1 MKRVFKNAKVILPD
15 RIIPGYVVTEG
26 NLITGVES
34 GTPAEGAAQV
44 IDCKGL
50 YLSPGFIDLHVH
62 GGGGAD
68 FMDGNEESVHKI
80 LETHGKYGTTAML
93 PTTLTGSREN
103 VIRALKNIESVQK
116 KWQGGPRILGA
127 HLEGN
132 FFSMAQKG
140 AQNPQYIIPPTKDN
154 YEPIL
159 SAVSNIKRVS
169 CAPEV
174 ENALNFAR
182 ELSSRGILVS
192 AAHSNAGYEEFLA
205 GVNHGFSHVTHIFNG
220 MSHVHSPNYYC
231 QVGVSESALLLDE
244 VCVEVIAD
252 GKHVP
257 KELLK
262 LIYKVKGPE
271 RMHMCTDAMCA
282 ADMPDGEYE
291 LGGLKVVVKDQVAA
305 LKSGDSFAGSVCTT
319 DRLVRTMCQLAGV
332 PLVDAVRMI
341 TVTPAKLI
349 GEYRRLGSIQPGKLA
364 DLNLFDDDIQVKFT
378 LINGEVYKDSLMV

>member
-15 RIIPGYVVTEG
+15 RIIQGYVVTEG

-34 GTPAEGAAQV
+34 GNPVEGVAQV
-44 IDCKGL
+44 IDCNGL

-68 FMDGNEESVHKI
+68 FMDGKEESVRRI

-93 PTTLTGSREN
+93 PTT
-103 VIRALKNIESVQK
+103 IETVQK
-116 KWQGGPRILGA
+116 DWEGGPRILGA

-140 AQNPQYIIPPTKDN
+140 AQNPKYIIPPIKDN
-154 YEPIL
+154 YEPIIN
-159 SAVSNIKRVS
+159 AVSNIKRVS

-182 ELSSRGILVS
+182 ELSRRGILVS
-192 AAHSNAGYEEFLA
+192 VAHSNAGYEEFLA
-205 GVNHGFSHVTHIFNG
+205 GVNNGFSHVTHIFNG
-220 MSHVHSPNYYC
+220 LSHVHSPNYYC

-262 LIYKVKGPE
+262 LIYRIKGAE

-282 ADMPDGEYE
+282 ADMPEGEYE

-319 DRLVRTMCQLAGV
+319 DRLVRTMYRIACV
-332 PLVDAVRMI
+332 PLHDAVRMI

-349 GEYRRLGSIQPGKLA
+349 GEYQRLGSIQPGKLA
-364 DLNLFDDDIQVKFT
+364 DLNLFNDDIQVKYT
-378 LINGEVYKDSLMV
+378 LINGEVHQDHL

>member
-1 MKRVFKNAKVILPD
+1 MKRLFKNAKVILPD
-15 RIIPGYVVTEG
+15 RILKGYVVTAG
-26 NLITGVES
+26 NIIIGIGSDIPSEEVT
-34 GTPAEGAAQV
+34 QV
-44 IDCKGL
+44 IDCKGM

-68 FMDGNEESVHKI
+68 FMDGKEESVRKV
-80 LETHGKYGTTAML
+80 LETHGKFGTTSML
-93 PTTLTGSREN
+93 PTTLTGRRDDVIQALKSIEN
-103 VIRALKNIESVQK
+103 VQE
-116 KWQGGPRILGA
+116 KWKGGPRILGA

-140 AQNPQYIIPPTKDN
+140 AQNPKYIIPPTKDN

-159 SAVSNIKRVS
+159 NAVSNIKRVS

-182 ELSSRGILVS
+182 ELRRRGILVS
-192 AAHSNAGYEEFLA
+192 VAHSNAGYEELLA
-205 GVNHGFSHVTHIFNG
+205 GVNSGFSHVTHIFNG

-244 VCVEVIAD
+244 LSVEVIAD

-262 LIYKVKGPE
+262 LIYKIKGPE
-271 RMHMCTDAMCA
+271 RMHMCTDAICA

-291 LGGLKVVVKDQVAA
+291 LGGLKVVVKNQVAA

-319 DRLVRTMCQLAGV
+319 DNLVRTMCCVAGV
-332 PLVDAVRMI
+332 PLQDAVRMI
-341 TVTPAKLI
+341 TATPAKLI
-349 GEYRRLGSIQPGKLA
+349 GEYQRLGSIQPGKMA
-364 DLNLFDDDIQVKFT
+364 DLNVFDDDIQVKYT
-378 LINGEVYKDSLMV
+378 LINGEVFQDFL